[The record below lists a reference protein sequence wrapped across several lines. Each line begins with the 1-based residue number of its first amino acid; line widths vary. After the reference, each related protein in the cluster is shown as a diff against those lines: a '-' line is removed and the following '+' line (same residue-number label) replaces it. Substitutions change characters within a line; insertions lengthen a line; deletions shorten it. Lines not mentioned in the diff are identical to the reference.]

1 VDDGAGVELLGGEQR
16 EAFGQI
22 EAHLPAEDREGAGA
36 GAVVLAV
43 AAFRHVAH
51 EFEVLSHG
59 GPGLKKDP
67 ILTERVPAN
76 PPCPPGPSASGERP
90 LC

>member
-1 VDDGAGVELLGGEQR
+1 VELLGGEQR
-16 EAFGQI
+16 KAFGQI

-59 GPGLKKDP
+59 GPGAEKRPDFNRSP
-67 ILTERVPAN
+67 ARVIRIARRA
-76 PPCPPGPSASGERP
+76 CGPKAERP

>member
-1 VDDGAGVELLGGEQR
+1 VELLGGEQR

-59 GPGLKKDP
+59 GPGAEKGPDFNRSAARESALPAGPVGKRRKAFV
-67 ILTERVPAN
+67 LTSR
-76 PPCPPGPSASGERP
+76 R
-90 LC
+90 